1 MQSEEWNH
9 NKTARKIF
17 IWAWGAFIWGTEAA
31 EIVEKVCWDVQA
43 YRVAEA
49 PSQITRGL

>member
-1 MQSEEWNH
+1 MESEERNH

-17 IWAWGAFIWGTEAA
+17 IWAREAYIWGTEAA
-31 EIVEKVCWDVQA
+31 EILEVCWDVQA
-43 YRVAEA
+43 NSVAEA